1 MTAVQMEDFEGSRRW
16 DGSGSAN
23 LLRAF
28 FQSQTEFHHLSRRWV
43 DAKTWATLFALARTH
58 TSIVLHVGLFKIMT
72 LSLMGKAHRADI
84 DLFNTL
90 RLLVVAEFDE

>member
-1 MTAVQMEDFEGSRRW
+1 LDRR
-16 DGSGSAN
+16 
-23 LLRAF
+23 
-28 FQSQTEFHHLSRRWV
+28 QQ
-43 DAKTWATLFALARTH
+43 
-58 TSIVLHVGLFKIMT
+58 